1 MSLPGRPLL
10 DHLREIVVRA
20 LPEAMPEKL
29 AVPLAEEIAQNLAER
44 LAEELRQLPAAQRG
58 RHGR

>member
-1 MSLPGRPLL
+1 LSLVETPLL
-10 DHLREIVVRA
+10 DRLREIVVRA

-29 AVPLAEEIAQNLAER
+29 AAPLAEEIAQNLAER
-44 LAEELRQLPAAQRG
+44 LADELRQLPAAQRG

>member
-1 MSLPGRPLL
+1 MSPIETPLL
-10 DHLREIVVRA
+10 DRLREIVVRA
-20 LPEAMPEKL
+20 LPEGMPEKL

-44 LAEELRQLPAAQRG
+44 LAEELRHLPAAQRG